1 MVLLYYVVELMLFMS
16 QSLYCHWECLLWL
29 KYAGPFM
36 TLNIIN
42 SWTESLDSK
51 RTERNKN
58 SAIIT
63 RINRMGIV
71 FWKKWK
77 EKYIKSLKY
86 VFTFLVFV
94 IVYIIKYIDSE
105 YKIQH
110 LSNWMFYRTNERWT
124 RPCGWHEDNDLGV
137 FENNYLAQVTNSL
150 LNSTETNLYSKYFSF
165 FLFSQYSLSSRQT
178 SR

>member
-1 MVLLYYVVELMLFMS
+1 MPV
-16 QSLYCHWECLLWL
+16 LLWL
-29 KYAGPFM
+29 S
-36 TLNIIN
+36 TL
-42 SWTESLDSK
+42 WTHEQSLSTQREPRETRTAQSSLESIEWVLCF
-51 RTERNKN
+51 E
-58 SAIIT
+58 
-63 RINRMGIV
+63 
-71 FWKKWK
+71 KKWK